1 MTKADDAARQE
12 DPNVTYLAHS
22 AAYGS
27 PGQGEGLLLNLFRLL
42 GRGIRALV
50 RKARRS
56 EF

>member
-27 PGQGEGLLLNLFRLL
+27 PGQGEGLLLNLFKLI
-42 GRGIRALV
+42 GRGIQALV
-50 RKARRS
+50 SRARR
-56 EF
+56 